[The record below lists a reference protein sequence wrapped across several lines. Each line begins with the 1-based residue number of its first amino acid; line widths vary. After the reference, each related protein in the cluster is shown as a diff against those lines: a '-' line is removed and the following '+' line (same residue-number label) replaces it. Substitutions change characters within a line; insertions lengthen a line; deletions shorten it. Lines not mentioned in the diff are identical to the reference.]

1 MEIDNAK
8 LNGSIAI
15 ANNFELAGF
24 MELPF
29 RIRGIR

>member
-1 MEIDNAK
+1 MEIDNVK

-24 MELPF
+24 SG
-29 RIRGIR
+29 ITVSHQGIR